1 MKLLR
6 TLAIAT
12 LVALS
17 MGTSLAQDI
26 NTKYYHR
33 IVSAKTGHR
42 AVDIQGQSS
51 YNDQPLVIWAN
62 TPSRTTQDWEF
73 RAVGDYYQ
81 ILSRHGGWAIHD
93 QMDGDATTA
102 AGWLP
107 LIIVT
112 PDATS
117 DRQLWKIVPQSNGQ
131 YNLKNKAT
139 GHIFNVNGGT
149 DADGT
154 NVIGYTSNEKDATS
168 TNRLWTF
175 EQQTD
180 TVEVQQTTPTDP
192 TNPEP
197 GDGTMKRLTNL
208 PHVYIVTEGG
218 AAITSKKV
226 FVPGTLYYIDEN
238 DNMRTYENMEIRG
251 RGNSTWN
258 RNPAKKPYRIRFA
271 EPEQFLGKDHA
282 TARNWTLMANAY
294 DKSLIRNALT
304 SELSRFT
311 GQPFSVAAKFVDVT
325 LNGEYI
331 GTYHISDHPEA
342 APGRVE
348 LAQGGTG
355 TDVSYFLEV
364 DGYAEHNWF
373 STSNIGVK
381 VRIHTPKDELTS
393 AQKSYIQA
401 QVNAFEAA
409 LMGSD
414 FKDPEKGYRQYVD
427 SVSLANWFCANE
439 ICANYDG
446 YWSLYFY
453 KNTGD
458 NRFYFGPMWDYDIAY
473 SNDSR
478 PGDTAEQLMSDCGAE
493 LDKAGRWVNRMWE
506 DPWFQQLVNRR
517 LREIIADGVEAF
529 LLEKVDSLST
539 LINESQALNFKKYG
553 ISTKTY
559 NERVLH
565 STYAEYVEDLRS
577 FIRRH
582 CKFLPGA
589 FAAKAGIEVEP
600 EPFSADPER
609 YYKIRSV
616 RADVFWDVR
625 GGEAKDGAIIAVYA
639 NDNTRNTQK
648 WIFRQQGDYYQL
660 VSHDGRWALTDASP
674 AGTAATSTTSANL
687 KLAAPDA
694 SLPHQL
700 WTVVPQ
706 ASSRYNFINLGS
718 GRTANLDGGSTD
730 NNTRVISYA
739 TDEAKNKTGQNRLW
753 YIDETGEKVVIDG
766 IETVWMANDTQSNAC
781 YDLQGRR
788 IRSARPA
795 KGVFILDG
803 KKLIR

>member
-51 YNDQPLVIWAN
+51 YNDQPLVIWTN

-192 TNPEP
+192 SDPEP

-381 VRIHTPKDELTS
+381 VRIHTPKDDLTS
-393 AQKSYIQA
+393 AQKSYIQT

-458 NRFYFGPMWDYDIAY
+458 KRFYFGPMWDYDIAY

-625 GGEAKDGAIIAVYA
+625 GGEAKDGAIIAVYV
-639 NDNTRNTQK
+639 NDNARNTQK

>member
-1 MKLLR
+1 MTHYRFFMMVLL
-6 TLAIAT
+6 
-12 LVALS
+12 ALIG
-17 MGTSLAQDI
+17 MRAGLAQRID
-26 NTKYYHR
+26 TKYYYR
-33 IVSAKTGHR
+33 IISAKTGHR

-51 YNDQPLVIWAN
+51 YNDQPLVIWTN
-62 TPSRTTQDWEF
+62 VPSRTTQDWEF
-73 RAVGDYYQ
+73 RAVDDYYQ

-93 QMDGDATTA
+93 QMDGDATEA
-102 AGWLP
+102 SGWLP
-107 LIIVT
+107 LIIVA
-112 PDATS
+112 PDETS
-117 DRQLWKIVPQSNGQ
+117 DRQLWKIVAQSNGQ

-149 DADGT
+149 DEDGT

-180 TVEVQQTTPTDP
+180 TVELQQTTPTDP
-192 TNPEP
+192 TDPEQ

-208 PHVYIVTEGG
+208 PHIYINTDGG
-218 AAITSKKV
+218 AAITSKKT
-226 FVPGTLYYIDEN
+226 FIPATLYYIDEQ
-238 DNMRTYENMEIRG
+238 DKVTEYSHMEIRG

-271 EPEQFLGKDHA
+271 QPEQFLGESHA

-304 SELSRFT
+304 TELSRFV
-311 GQPFSVAAKFVDVT
+311 GHPFSVAAKFVDVT

-342 APGRVE
+342 APGRVA
-348 LAQGGTG
+348 LNDGGTG

-373 STSNIGVK
+373 STSGLGVK
-381 VRIHTPKDELTS
+381 VRIHTPKDDLTTN
-393 AQKSYIQA
+393 QKSYIQS
-401 QVNAFEAA
+401 QVNAFETA
-409 LMGSD
+409 LMGND

-453 KNTGD
+453 KQAGD
-458 NRFYFGPMWDYDIAY
+458 KHFYFGPMWDYDIAY

-478 PGDTAEQLMSDCGAE
+478 PGDTAEQLMSNCGAE

-506 DPWFQQLVNRR
+506 DPWFQRLVNRR
-517 LREIIADGVEAF
+517 LKEIMDAGVEQF
-529 LLEKVDSLST
+529 LLSKVDSLAT
-539 LINESQALNFKKYG
+539 LVNESQALNYKKYG
-553 ISTKTY
+553 IATKTY

-565 STYAEYVEDLRS
+565 NTYEEYIEDLRS

-582 CKFLPGA
+582 CKYLPDAFAEKAGITPEPEA
-589 FAAKAGIEVEP
+589 FAA
-600 EPFSADPER
+600 DPAR

-616 RADVFWDVR
+616 RSEIFWDVR
-625 GGEAKDGAIIAVYA
+625 GAQSAENAVIVVWA
-639 NDNTRNTQK
+639 TDATHNTQK
-648 WIFRQQGDYYQL
+648 WIFRQVGDYYQIL
-660 VSHDGRWALTDASP
+660 THDGKMAITDASP
-674 AGTAATSTTSANL
+674 AGTTATSTTSANL
-687 KLAAPDA
+687 KLTMPDDTNA
-694 SLPHQL
+694 HQL

-706 ASSRYNFINLGS
+706 AQRRYNLINQGS
-718 GRTANLDGGSTD
+718 GRTANLDGGSTA

-739 TDEAKNKTGQNRLW
+739 TDETKNKTGQNRLW
-753 YIDETGEKVVIDG
+753 YIDETGETFVLDDIG
-766 IETVWMANDTQSNAC
+766 ITSTASHQKPAI
-781 YDLQGRR
+781 YDLQGRHIHNTASSR
-788 IRSARPA
+788 
-795 KGVFILDG
+795 GVFIVNG
-803 KKLIR
+803 KKLIL